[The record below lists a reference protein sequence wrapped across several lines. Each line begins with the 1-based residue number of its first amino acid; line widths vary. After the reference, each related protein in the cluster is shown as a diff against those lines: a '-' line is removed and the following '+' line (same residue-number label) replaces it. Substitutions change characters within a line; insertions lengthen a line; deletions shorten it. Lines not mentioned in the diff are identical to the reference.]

1 MSISAVSGGMARRPA
16 DRIDPALRKR
26 FVSGIL
32 LAIVA
37 VSDVVLGGWFFA
49 LFITTAVVLMAV
61 EWRRLVG
68 PCPRPAGDLVL
79 VAAAAVPAA
88 AIAAATIGDTGLG
101 FAMLLSGTVIGAGV
115 AAHVPGA
122 SIDRV
127 AGGILY
133 LGLPALALVWLRAN
147 EVTGIAAVLWLLFVV
162 WATDI
167 FAYFAGKAWGG
178 PRLAPAISPGKTW
191 AGLIG
196 GIVGAA
202 AIGMI
207 FAVVNTGSAAIAGA
221 AAAVLA
227 LVAQAGDLF
236 ESWLKRRAGLKDAG
250 DLIPGHGGVL
260 DRLDGLLFAA
270 PAFALL
276 IFLIGP
282 GVVP

>member
-1 MSISAVSGGMARRPA
+1 MAPRPA
-16 DRIDPALRKR
+16 DEIDPALRKR
-26 FVSGIL
+26 IVSGIL
-32 LAIVA
+32 LAGVA

-49 LFITTAVVLMAV
+49 LFITAMVVLMAV

-68 PCPRPAGDLVL
+68 QVPRPAADLLL

-88 AIAAATIGDTGLG
+88 AIAAATVGDAELGL
-101 FAMLLSGTVIGAGV
+101 AMLLSGTVVGAGV

-122 SIDRV
+122 PIDRV

-133 LGLPALALVWLRAN
+133 LGLPALALVWLRAS
-147 EVTGIAAVLWLLFVV
+147 EMTGVAAVLWLLFVV
-162 WATDI
+162 WATDV
-167 FAYFAGKAWGG
+167 FAYFAGRAWGG
-178 PRLAPAISPGKTW
+178 PRLCPSVSPGKTW

-196 GIVGAA
+196 GVIGAA
-202 AIGMI
+202 AIGMG
-207 FAVVNTGSAAIAGA
+207 FALVNAGSAMIAA
-221 AAAVLA
+221 VAAAVLA

-250 DLIPGHGGVL
+250 NLIPGHGGVL

-282 GVVP
+282 GIVP